1 MTNDVVLL
9 VALTFWVGL
18 GLAAL
23 EAAYVLLVEKPTTTL
38 ASRRWKLG
46 VILAFGLFANT
57 WWNVIEHLWE
67 QLQ

>member
-9 VALTFWVGL
+9 VTLTFWIGL
-18 GLAAL
+18 GLVVL
-23 EAAYVLLVEKPTTTL
+23 EAAYVTATTL

-46 VILAFGLFANT
+46 VILAFGLFANI
-57 WWNVIEHLWE
+57 WWNVIERLWE